1 MAIKHVIIVII
12 AVYNL
17 PKDFFKKA
25 QGAACLFFFPTNK
38 YSECPMPCNEEEQQV
53 HKFEK
58 LEPTFFFLDE
68 WLKGKFLYFRKGA
81 LLLTGQELDEK
92 MDKTH

>member
-1 MAIKHVIIVII
+1 MQRCDQELENTFILCIIII

-17 PKDFFKKA
+17 PKDFFKKKA
-25 QGAACLFFFPTNK
+25 QGAACKLPVFFPTNK

-58 LEPTFFFLDE
+58 LEPTFVFS
-68 WLKGKFLYFRKGA
+68 
-81 LLLTGQELDEK
+81 
-92 MDKTH
+92 